1 MSNLTLGYW
10 KIRGLAEPIR
20 LLLHYL
26 GIEYKEVLYE
36 FGPAPDFSGD
46 SWFKVKYTLGFDYPN
61 IPYLLDGEFK
71 MTESNAILRY
81 ICEKYKPELLGET
94 IKEKALVN
102 MAVGVLG
109 DLNFAKSQLAY
120 KGKDCP
126 GNERFKTTIKNKL
139 NDLNTL
145 LGKQKFLAGDKMTYP
160 DFVLD
165 EIIESINDLIEP
177 IFEEYKNLKKH
188 FDTICEL
195 PAIKKY
201 RNEREALPYN
211 AAMAKIG
218 GVVEKK

>member
-1 MSNLTLGYW
+1 
-10 KIRGLAEPIR
+10 
-20 LLLHYL
+20 
-26 GIEYKEVLYE
+26 
-36 FGPAPDFSGD
+36 
-46 SWFKVKYTLGFDYPN
+46 
-61 IPYLLDGEFK
+61 